1 MSRADH
7 QESLHWKCEENTLSL
22 STKCVE
28 SVRVYVL
35 FQKNF
40 FLGVVAVRLIW
51 FLRL

>member
-28 SVRVYVL
+28 SVCVMSL
-35 FQKNF
+35 
-40 FLGVVAVRLIW
+40 
-51 FLRL
+51 